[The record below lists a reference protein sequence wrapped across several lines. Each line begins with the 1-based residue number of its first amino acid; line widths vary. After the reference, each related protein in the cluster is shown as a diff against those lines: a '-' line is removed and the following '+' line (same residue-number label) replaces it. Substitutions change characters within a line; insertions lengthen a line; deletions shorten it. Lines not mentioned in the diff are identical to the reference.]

1 MRDCPKIKYNAVVQ
15 IDEATVR
22 LGNVFFISFRHFA
35 LIQQSKATCFFFCL
49 LSFSLLRC

>member
-35 LIQQSKATCFFFCL
+35 LIQQSKATCFFF
-49 LSFSLLRC
+49 SSVFFTA